1 MQLKKII
8 LGLVMTTTVS
18 LVWAED
24 TTPTS
29 SPAPSS
35 ESSTPAT
42 HPAVILPQDDNS
54 IDAAP
59 DDNEFDL
66 SPSNQASK

>member
-29 SPAPSS
+29 TPAPTS
-35 ESSTPAT
+35 ESST

-66 SPSNQASK
+66 SPSDQASK